1 MFYYILTFIENY
13 IIFSLLFPG
22 TAQLVKAV
30 GRAQISAVYHTSK
43 LAAEYGVP
51 VIADGGIANT
61 GCAIKALA
69 MGASVVMM
77 GKI

>member
-1 MFYYILTFIENY
+1 M
-13 IIFSLLFPG
+13 
-22 TAQLVKAV
+22 
-30 GRAQISAVYHTSK
+30 
-43 LAAEYGVP
+43 P

-77 GKI
+77 GKMKLFFFFLLLFFFTFTLFVVVVVLLLLLCSYIYRIAPGWNRGESR